1 MLNIK
6 LQIRSMTRL
15 DFVCLFLLLFLFNP
29 GFAQKTK
36 IGFPVLVL
44 PAESFISNSGNVSVV
59 GEEKKRVEVKANA
72 EQAFLNY
79 KINIPV
85 AGRYSIRIYAKDVK
99 GKSLTCWLEDY
110 VDNKDGRTYDITGK
124 MIFEK
129 STSSSSFIEKDGTPL
144 AANLH
149 YIKIH
154 VANGELTLEKITFS
168 LLKENKSS
176 PSVFKQNMT
185 GKDWSLVWS
194 DEFNGQ
200 GLPDNSKW
208 NYDLGNWGWGNNELQ
223 YYTVKRVQNARQEK
237 GNLIVEARKN
247 DNGHPWSSARL
258 TTRGLQSFVY
268 GKIEIRA
275 KVASGLGSWSAGW
288 LLGDDYVDELSWP
301 YCGEID
307 VMENV
312 GFEID
317 KSTGDGLTHAS
328 LHCGSYYFKL
338 RNQPTAIT
346 EVPSM
351 SNSFHTY
358 TMEWYPDS
366 ILIGVDQQ
374 MYFKYKDK
382 SSPLAWPFD
391 KAQNLILDLA
401 IGGGWGGAQ
410 GVDSTM
416 TSQKL
421 VVDYVRVYQLK

>member
-6 LQIRSMTRL
+6 LQIRLMTKVGL
-15 DFVCLFLLLFLFNP
+15 VCLFLLPLFSILSY
-29 GFAQKTK
+29 AQKTK

-44 PAESFISNSGNVSVV
+44 PAESFISNSGNVSVS
-59 GEEKKRVEVKANA
+59 GDEKKRVEVKANV

-85 AGRYSIRIYAKDVK
+85 AGRYSIRLYARDVK
-99 GKSLTCWLEDY
+99 GKSVTCWLEDY

-154 VANGELTLEKITFS
+154 ISNGELTLEKITFI
-168 LLKENKSS
+168 LLKEHKSS
-176 PSVFKQNMT
+176 PIVYKQNMT

-237 GNLIVEARKN
+237 GNLIIEARKN
-247 DNGHPWSSARL
+247 DNGHAWSSARL

-275 KVASGLGSWSAGW
+275 KVANGLGSWSAGW

-307 VMENV
+307 IMENV

-317 KSTGDGLTHAS
+317 KATGDGKTHAS
-328 LHCGSYYFKL
+328 LHCGAYYFKL
-338 RNQPTAIT
+338 RNQPTSIT
-346 EVPSM
+346 EVASM

-374 MYFKYKDK
+374 MYFKYKDE

-410 GVDSTM
+410 GVDPTM